1 MYYKVIQNQKVI
13 DVLDS
18 LRYVKYQLKHR
29 ILLLCDNKAEA
40 QGVLS
45 SSGNT
50 AYHTSEYLPFPCD
63 DFPTVTLEEITKE
76 EYESLARLHLRT
88 PEEIAQE
95 IIMDLMKRGVF

>member
-29 ILLLCDNKAEA
+29 ILLLCDMAEA

-45 SSGNT
+45 SKGNT

-63 DFPTVTLEEITKE
+63 DFPTVTIEEITKE

>member
-29 ILLLCDNKAEA
+29 ILLLCKEAEA

-45 SSGNT
+45 SNGNT

-63 DFPTVTLEEITKE
+63 DFLTVTIEEITKE
-76 EYESLARLHLRT
+76 EYDSLARLHLKT

-95 IIMDLMKRGVF
+95 IIMDLMNRGVF